1 MGSSGVLDI
10 EPEWYR
16 SAFTRVNTEMHWGEN
31 QAGEIDRVLAM
42 LKPEGNERVLDL
54 ACGSGP
60 HSIEMARR
68 GFSVVGVDL
77 APELLEI
84 ARTTAAEEPGDLDVS
99 FVEADLREMDF
110 EEEFDLV
117 LSLNDGAIGYFETE
131 EENLRTFEV
140 IAKVLKPGGRHL
152 MQIPNILY
160 AQKNYPEKTWMES
173 SSMVELWEYEW
184 DEETK
189 YMQGTTTP
197 VRIGEVFEGRTPIPF
212 RQRLYSIDEAREIFE
227 PFGVSVERAF
237 RGGGKARM
245 PNDKQFEV
253 FVESRKQ

>member
-1 MGSSGVLDI
+1 MSRNVLDI

-16 SAFTRVNTEMHWGEN
+16 WAFTRVNTEMHWGEN
-31 QAGEIDRVLAM
+31 QVGEIDRVLAM
-42 LKPEGNERVLDL
+42 LKPEGSDLRVLDL

-68 GFSVVGVDL
+68 GFSVVGFDL
-77 APELLEI
+77 APELLDM
-84 ARTTAAEEPGDLDVS
+84 ARSAAEADPQELDVT
-99 FVEADLREMDF
+99 FVEGDMREMDY
-110 EEEFDLV
+110 EDEFDIV

-131 EENLRTFEV
+131 EENLRAFEA
-140 IAKVLKPGGRHL
+140 IAKAMRPGGQHL

-173 SSMVELWEYEW
+173 STMVELWEYEW

-197 VRIGEVFEGRTPIPF
+197 VRVGEVFEGRKPIPF
-212 RQRLYSIDEAREIFE
+212 RQRLYSIDEIREIFA
-227 PFGVSVERAF
+227 PHGVSVANAF

-245 PNDKQFEV
+245 PNERQFEV
-253 FVESRKQ
+253 FVESRKE

>member
-1 MGSSGVLDI
+1 MSSNVLDI

-42 LKPEGNERVLDL
+42 LKPEGKGRVLDL

-77 APELLEI
+77 APELLGI
-84 ARTTAAEEPGDLDVS
+84 ARETAEAEPGELDVE
-99 FVEADLREMDF
+99 FVEADLRELDY
-110 EEEFDLV
+110 EDEFDIV

-140 IAKVLKPGGRHL
+140 IAKVLRPGGQHL

-197 VRIGEVFEGRTPIPF
+197 VRIGEVFEGRKPIPF
-212 RQRLYSIDEAREIFE
+212 RQRLYSIDEIREIFE
-227 PFGVSVERAF
+227 PFGVSVANAF

-245 PNDKQFEV
+245 PNDRQFEV
-253 FVESRKQ
+253 FVESRKE

>member
-1 MGSSGVLDI
+1 MGGNVLDI

-31 QAGEIDRVLAM
+31 QGGEIDRVEAM

-68 GFSVVGVDL
+68 GYSVVGVDI
-77 APELLEI
+77 APELLGI
-84 ARTTAAEEPGDLDVS
+84 AREAAAEEPGDLDVT
-99 FVEADLREMDF
+99 FVEADLRELDY
-110 EEEFDLV
+110 EDEFDLV
-117 LSLNDGAIGYFETE
+117 ISLNDGAVGYFETE

-140 IAKVLKPGGRHL
+140 VAKVLKPGARHL

-197 VRIGEVFEGRTPIPF
+197 VRVGEVFEGRKPIPF
-212 RQRLYSIDEAREIFE
+212 RQRLYSIDEIREIFA
-227 PFGVSVERAF
+227 PHGVSFERAF

-245 PNDKQFEV
+245 PNEKQFEV
-253 FVESRKQ
+253 FVESRKE

>member
-1 MGSSGVLDI
+1 MSSNTLDI

-42 LKPEGNERVLDL
+42 LEPEGSDLRVLDL

-84 ARTTAAEEPGDLDVS
+84 ARNDAEAEGLEIS
-99 FVEADLREMDF
+99 FLEADLRELDF
-110 EEEFDLV
+110 EDEFDIV

-140 IAKVLKPGGRHL
+140 VAKVLRPGGQHL

-197 VRIGEVFEGRTPIPF
+197 VRIGEVFEGRQPIPF
-212 RQRLYSIDEAREIFE
+212 RQRLYSIDEIKEIFA
-227 PFGVSVERAF
+227 PFGVSVANAF

-245 PNDKQFEV
+245 PNDRQFEV
-253 FVESRKQ
+253 FVESRKE